1 MKNFI
6 QTNYI
11 QPLKTYWK
19 SDLMAGFLVSL
30 IALPL
35 CLGIAGASGFPPI
48 MGILTAI
55 VGGLIVSFFSGSHLT
70 IKGPAAGL
78 IVIVAGCVEGFGGGD
93 IGWKLT
99 LGVVVIAAI
108 AQYLLGV
115 FKAAKLADIF
125 PVSAVH
131 GLLAAIGVIIISRQF
146 HLLLG
151 EDPTT
156 LKGKEPFELLLM
168 FPHAFEVFN
177 TSILIIGL
185 VSLGLLYIW
194 PFIPIKPLK
203 KIPAAL
209 VVLVVSICMSQNF
222 HLSDPEFA
230 SLKPLV
236 QPGELSFDWNVDFG
250 GMLSHPG
257 HFIEYVILFLIIGS
271 LEALLSNKAIDMM
284 VPSQQKSDNNKDLK
298 ALGIGNAIS
307 GILGGLPMIS
317 EIARSTSNVMNGG
330 HTRWSNFFH
339 GLFLLIYVVALAAV
353 ITLIPVAALS
363 AMLVFVGLRLASAKE
378 FRKVWAIGKDQ
389 FIIFMVTMFVS
400 FMTDLLLGVVSGIA
414 VELFFHL
421 GRGMNM
427 KQAFKATL
435 HVTETED
442 SITIAADGAVVFTNL
457 SGFKKILVEY
467 GSAKNIVIDL
477 SRAAIVDHTAM
488 EMLHHFQEE
497 SHQSGRHVTFVGLE
511 VHRAVSNHLLATHYI
526 KK

>member
-6 QTNYI
+6 QSNYI
-11 QPLKTYWK
+11 QPLKSYWK
-19 SDLMAGFLVSL
+19 SDVMAGFLVSL

-55 VGGLIVSFFSGSHLT
+55 VGGLVVSFFSGSRLT

-115 FKAAKLADIF
+115 FKVAKLADIF

-151 EDPTT
+151 EDPST
-156 LKGKEPFELLLM
+156 LKGKEPFELLMM

-185 VSLGLLYIW
+185 VSLGILYLW
-194 PFIPIKPLK
+194 PIIPIKGLK

-209 VVLVVSICMSQNF
+209 IVLVISILMSQNF
-222 HLSDPEFA
+222 HLSDPNFA
-230 SLKPLV
+230 GLKPLV
-236 QPGELSFDWNVDFG
+236 QPGELSFNWNVDFSG
-250 GMLSHPG
+250 IVDHPG
-257 HFIEYVILFLIIGS
+257 HFMEYVILFLIIGS

-284 VPSQQKSDNNKDLK
+284 DPNKQKADNNKDLK
-298 ALGIGNAIS
+298 ALGIGNAVS

-330 HTRWSNFFH
+330 KTRWSNFFH
-339 GLFLLIYVVALAAV
+339 GLFLLVYVVVLSGV
-353 ITLIPVAALS
+353 IKMIPVAALS
-363 AMLVFVGLRLASAKE
+363 AMLIFVGLRLASANE

-389 FIIFMVTMFVS
+389 FVIFVVTMIMS
-400 FMTDLLLGVVSGIA
+400 FMTDLLLGVVSGIV
-414 VELFFHL
+414 VELIFHL
-421 GRGMNM
+421 GRGMNL

-457 SGFKKILVEY
+457 SGFKKMLQ
-467 GSAKNIVIDL
+467 SHANAKNLIIDL
-477 SRAAIVDHTAM
+477 SRARIIDHTAM

-497 SHQSGRHVTFVGLE
+497 AHESGHHVTFVGLE
-511 VHRAVSNHLLATHYI
+511 EHRTVSNHQLATHYI